1 METSGFDMAARHACM
16 DMCKERFG
24 SDAALVSVPKLAR
37 VLGFARSTLYA
48 RIKAGNFFI
57 AHRMI
62 GDAPMVTLD
71 ALVDWYLF
79 CSPVSGAP
87 TACASNP
94 AVGPEDV
101 EARSRRER
109 EEEANAALIA
119 RRRRLNDRRVDDW
132 VARAMEAVGKE
143 AKGPKAE
150 RGSAG
155 GGKRI

>member
-1 METSGFDMAARHACM
+1 MGTNGFDWAARNACM
-16 DMCKERFG
+16 DMLKSRFG
-24 SDAALVSVPKLAR
+24 IDAALVSVPKLAR

-57 AHRMI
+57 AHRVV

-79 CSPVSGAP
+79 CAPVSGAP
-87 TACASNP
+87 TAGASNP
-94 AVGPEDV
+94 AVEPEDV
-101 EARSRRER
+101 EARSRRESD
-109 EEEANAALIA
+109 EEANAALIA

-132 VARAMEAVGKE
+132 VANAMKAVGSE

-155 GGKRI
+155 GVKRI